1 MKKLAVAALAMLA
14 GACATTDTR
23 SGNGSAARAAS
34 AAGTQYCWQE
44 RLDSASGTLTCNWSG
59 SFRDA
64 CDSTQLTSLQASRY
78 SAPARTR
85 MCNNGQWLVEV
96 SPRG

>member
-1 MKKLAVAALAMLA
+1 MKKLALAALALLA
-14 GACATTDTR
+14 GACAATDNG
-23 SGNGSAARAAS
+23 SGNGNGARAA

-44 RLDSASGTLTCNWSG
+44 RLNNASGTLTCNWSA

-64 CDSTQLTSLQASRY
+64 CDNTQFTSLQAARY

-96 SPRG
+96 SPKG